1 MHVLKRQHSCL
12 QEKHGTL
19 CSDPTWTQGIKIPIA
34 AGRAWKALFWPTL
47 GTREKTSDSSRQSM
61 EGFVLT
67 HSRDKRES
75 PWQQQEEHGRLFWP
89 TLGTR
94 ERASDSSRNSTEGS
108 VLTHSGHEREPLT
121 AAGRAGKALFWPT
134 LGTKEKASDASGFIT
149 GALKGNYS
157 SRQSMAGSVLTHSLH
172 KTESLWYLWGYQ

>member
-19 CSDPTWTQGIKIPIA
+19 CSDPTWKQGIKLPIA

-108 VLTHSGHEREPLT
+108 VLTHSGHER
-121 AAGRAGKALFWPT
+121 
-134 LGTKEKASDASGFIT
+134 ASD
-149 GALKGNYS
+149 S
-157 SRQSMAGSVLTHSLH
+157 SRKSMEGSVLTHSGH
-172 KTESLWYLWGYQ
+172 KRESLWCLWVHNRGFEGEL